1 MSARHSPAAWA
12 AAAIGGVMAAGGV
25 VESLLPRVVLRAVA
39 VAPTPELA
47 LVLSL
52 AGAML
57 ALTGA
62 AMLAGALATPPDRRL
77 LAWTAAVKLCA
88 PALLACGLARGLV
101 GGIAPLVAAY
111 DLLTAAFVLVYAL
124 RGGGTAARPG
134 GVRAPRLYQEP
145 ADEGVPAH

>member
-1 MSARHSPAAWA
+1 
-12 AAAIGGVMAAGGV
+12 V
-25 VESLLPRVVLRAVA
+25 
-39 VAPTPELA
+39 
-47 LVLSL
+47 
-52 AGAML
+52 L

-62 AMLAGALATPPDRRL
+62 AMLVGALATPSDRRL

-124 RGGGTAARPG
+124 RGGGAAAHPG
-134 GVRAPRLYQEP
+134 VIPGARGRSRSRTLR
-145 ADEGVPAH
+145 